1 MAKHYKTDWTL
12 FFTVLAMVTFG
23 LVFVFSAS
31 SAMAKLRWDKDETH
45 FIIRQVL
52 FTVPGVLLMMFCKR
66 LDYHVFRRSKVVFS
80 ILACVMTLLVA
91 AFFMDP
97 SSHRWIRISA
107 FGLQPSELAKPALC
121 LFLAYFL
128 SQHENGI
135 NTRQTLIPIGLV
147 IVVLTVAVGIGDFG
161 TAMLLVL
168 TTAAVVYVAG
178 LNWRYIAAALAL
190 ILVFGVVEVAMKPY
204 RLSRVLGFVDP
215 DGTIL
220 EIVDPAGKVKQY
232 ASKTLSTRD
241 TSYQARQSR
250 ISIGSG
256 GVLGQGLMQSKQKL
270 LFLPE
275 AHTDF
280 IYAVI
285 GEELGLL
292 GCLAV
297 VVGFLLIMWRGFLLF
312 LRARDPF
319 GKYLALSITSAI
331 LIQALI
337 NISVVLDMGPTKGF
351 PLPLISY
358 GGSSMLATLFSLGL
372 LLSVSEQAE

>member
-1 MAKHYKTDWTL
+1 MAKQYKTDWTL
-12 FFTVLAMVTFG
+12 FFTVLAMVMFG
-23 LVFVFSAS
+23 LVIVYSAS
-31 SAMAKLRWDKDETH
+31 SAMAKLRYDKETYYFFLH
-45 FIIRQVL
+45 QVA
-52 FTVPGVLLMMFCKR
+52 FAVPGVALMMYCKR
-66 LDYHVFRRSKVVFS
+66 TNYRVFRSSRVVFG
-80 ILACVMTLLVA
+80 ILGCVMTLLVA
-91 AFFMDP
+91 AFFLDP
-97 SSHRWIRISA
+97 SSHRWIRFASV
-107 FGLQPSELAKPALC
+107 GLQPSELAKPALC

-128 SQHENGI
+128 SQREQGI
-135 NTRQTLIPIGLV
+135 NTRQVLLPIGLV
-147 IVVLTVAVGIGDFG
+147 IVFLTIAVGIGDFG

-168 TTAAVVYVAG
+168 TSAAVVYVAG
-178 LNWRYIAAALAL
+178 LNWKFIAAALAL
-190 ILVFGVVEVAMKPY
+190 VLAFGVVEVAMKPY

-220 EIVDPAGKVKQY
+220 DLVDPAGTIKKY
-232 ASKTLSTRD
+232 AISTLSTRD

-250 ISIGSG
+250 ISVGSG
-256 GVLGQGLMQSKQKL
+256 GVLGEGLMQSKQKL

-292 GCLAV
+292 GCVAV
-297 VVGFLLIMWRGFLLF
+297 IAGFLVILWRGFRLYF
-312 LRARDPF
+312 RAIDGF

-358 GGSSMLATLFSLGL
+358 GGSSLLATLFSIGL